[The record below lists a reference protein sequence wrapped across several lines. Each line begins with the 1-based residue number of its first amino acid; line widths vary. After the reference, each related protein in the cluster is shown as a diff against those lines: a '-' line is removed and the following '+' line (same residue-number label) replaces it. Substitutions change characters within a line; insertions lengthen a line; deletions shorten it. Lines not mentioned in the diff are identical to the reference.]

1 MLIVMRQD
9 AAESEVQRVC
19 DVIVEM
25 GYQALPMPGKQRTT
39 VGLGHLLTKAEPAD
53 GPVATEPG
61 NSPSQ

>member
-39 VGLGHLLTKAEPAD
+39 VGLVGNDGRVDGSRLETGHKR
-53 GPVATEPG
+53 
-61 NSPSQ
+61 